1 MKMKTR
7 NFFFLLATL
16 AIVACQPEI
25 DEFQAAPGTANFTK
39 YVSIGNSLTAGYS
52 DGALYHS
59 AQMNS
64 YPSIMAAQFAKAGG
78 GNFVQPVVASEY
90 GVLPG
95 KRVLGFATD
104 CKGVTSLAPVAAT
117 GTPDGLTP
125 VGYAVNNFGVPGAKS
140 YHLLAGH
147 YGDPAGLVTTPMT
160 ANPYFVRFAST
171 FETSVIQDVMAA
183 QPTFFSLWI
192 GNNDVLGYALAGG
205 ENNLTSDTVTD
216 PTFFSTVYTGI
227 VNTLMTTGAKGVLA
241 NIPDITSIPFFTT
254 VPYNGLV
261 LTAEQ
266 AAQLNGA
273 YQLVEA
279 YLASIGVPYTYNFN
293 FQAGP
298 NAFVIEDRNFP
309 IAALPDYLKVRQMK
323 PGELL
328 LLTVP
333 QDELKCNGMGSF
345 DAANSKPYGIPQN
358 YVLDEEE
365 VASISAATTAYNAT
379 IKSVALANNLAHV
392 DMAQKLKDAK
402 SGLIYDG
409 VSFNTTFVTG
419 GIFSLDGVHMNQQ
432 GAAIV
437 ANYFIEA
444 INATYSA
451 TVPMAEVTA
460 YPGIVF
466 P

>member
-1 MKMKTR
+1 MKTR
-7 NFFFLLATL
+7 LLSFFIVALAFS
-16 AIVACQPEI
+16 ACQPEI
-25 DEFQAAPGTANFTK
+25 DEFQASKGNADFTK
-39 YVSIGNSLTAGYS
+39 YISLGNSLTAGYA

-59 AQMNS
+59 AQINS
-64 YPSIMAAQFAKAGG
+64 YPAILAKQFAKVGG
-78 GNFVQPVVASEY
+78 GAFVQPVVTGEY

-104 CKGVTSLAPVAAT
+104 CKGVTSLSPVPAT
-117 GTPDGLTP
+117 GTPDGIVH
-125 VGYAVNNFGVPGAKS
+125 VGHAVNNFGVPGAKS

-147 YGDPAGLVTTPMT
+147 YGDAAGLVTIPPT
-160 ANPYFVRFAST
+160 ANPYFVRFASSP
-171 FETSVIQDVMAA
+171 ETSVIEDAMAA

-205 ENNLTSDTVTD
+205 ENNTAGETVTD
-216 PTFFSTVYTGI
+216 ATFFNTVYTGM
-227 VNTLMTTGAKGVLA
+227 VNTLITTGAKGVLA

-261 LTAEQ
+261 LTADQ

-293 FQAGP
+293 FQAGA
-298 NAFVIEDRNFP
+298 NAFVMEDRNFP

-323 PGELL
+323 PGELV

-333 QDELKCNGMGSF
+333 QDEMKCNGMGSF
-345 DAANSKPYGIPQN
+345 DAVNSKPYGIPQN
-358 YVLDEEE
+358 FILDEEE
-365 VASISAATTAYNAT
+365 IATITTATAAYNET
-379 IKSVALANNLAHV
+379 IKNVALSHNLAHV
-392 DMAQKLKDAK
+392 DMAQKLKNAK
-402 SGLIYDG
+402 TGIIYDG

-444 INATYSA
+444 INAAYSA
-451 TVPMAEVTA
+451 NIPMAEITE